1 MKYLGI
7 LTVVI
12 FVAIFSLSFRNE
24 TSIIDHPI
32 IEDAYYTFS
41 VAKNIAHGNGISADG
56 ENLTNGFQP
65 LYTFLIVPA
74 FAITNNDYL
83 SVRIIFIFLVLLFTA
98 SAFLFAS
105 IIRDTFSEL
114 LKIGKKE
121 LYWISFFIYLSST
134 LFFKNQLNGL
144 ETGLIFFLLLAFIR
158 YYQKIDKFNY
168 KNIIILGVLQGL
180 LVITRIDSVFLVII
194 FFIFILTKKEMAFK
208 NRLIFALLSGLIAF
222 IISLPWWWY
231 NYHYFN
237 SIMPSS
243 GRSQFGYDF
252 KIHRIF
258 NILSAIAQNLVPDTY
273 TFDRVIVGWGGIFA
287 RFGLVIFIILFLK
300 IKLPGLIK
308 KLSDNNRMNYRFLEI
323 LYVVTL
329 FSIVLIF
336 WYFLFSS
343 ASHFYHRYLC
353 SITLIGQILTV
364 IFISYL
370 FVNKKIF
377 YYSLTSLL
385 AMALVII
392 TVTLHSGKLM
402 NKSQFYK
409 YQLPL
414 VMKYVPETEFVSA
427 SQSGTLGF
435 FRKKVL
441 NLDGKVNN
449 DVLKYNKRIPEY
461 LSLKKVKWFCDWKF
475 FAELNLGN
483 NPEKAGWKLIH
494 RYGDFNLYHK
504 SSE

>member
-121 LYWISFFIYLSST
+121 LYWISFFIYISST

-144 ETGLIFFLLLAFIR
+144 ETGLIFFLLLAF
-158 YYQKIDKFNY
+158 
-168 KNIIILGVLQGL
+168 
-180 LVITRIDSVFLVII
+180 II